1 MWKERLKCLQM
12 KINTSEQTAVSDLYE
27 PLMTSRNAS
36 TKGPGLQSDLI
47 FEQIGH
53 RIKGVGSQLVKK
65 VNAVFQWDIM
75 NGGKVVAQWT
85 LDLKS
90 GSGQVYPGASH
101 EPANTVFILSE
112 HDFMELALGKIK
124 PQKAFL
130 FGKVKVKGNILLG
143 QKLEMILKEYAKI

>member
-1 MWKERLKCLQM
+1 ME
-12 KINTSEQTAVSDLYE
+12 INASQQTAVSASYE
-27 PLMTSRNAS
+27 PLIAPRNAS
-36 TKGPGLQSDLI
+36 AKGPGLQSDFI
-47 FEQIGH
+47 FEEIGR

-75 NGGKVVAQWT
+75 NGGKIVAQWT

-90 GSGQVYPGASH
+90 GSGQLYPRASH

-130 FGKVKVKGNILLG
+130 TGKVKVKGNILLG

>member
-1 MWKERLKCLQM
+1 ME
-12 KINTSEQTAVSDLYE
+12 INASQQTAVSDSYE
-27 PLMTSRNAS
+27 PLIAPRNTSA
-36 TKGPGLQSDLI
+36 KGPGLQSDFI
-47 FEQIGH
+47 FEEIGR
-53 RIKGVGSQLVKK
+53 RIKGVGGQLVKK

-75 NGGKVVAQWT
+75 NGGKIVAQWT

-90 GSGQVYPGASH
+90 GSGQLYPGASH

-130 FGKVKVKGNILLG
+130 TGKVKVKGNILLG